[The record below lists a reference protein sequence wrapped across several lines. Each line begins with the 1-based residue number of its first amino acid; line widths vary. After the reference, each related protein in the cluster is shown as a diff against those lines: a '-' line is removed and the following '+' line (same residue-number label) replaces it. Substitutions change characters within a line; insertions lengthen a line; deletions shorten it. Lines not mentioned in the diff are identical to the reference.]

1 MPQFRITHSLPW
13 TFMNQLP
20 GPSIA
25 PHQRLWFL
33 VDLQHCF
40 GRRGSVATF
49 EVHPVEGIHG
59 GILCVGT
66 TGFGKSWV
74 DEVAR
79 RCNTLQPFWGTIFG
93 NIFNNFRGKKK
104 VEVFGGISWVHTDLL
119 FFVNHRSPWSP
130 WQLLG
135 WSSPSSDESPALMG
149 PWRLQT
155 KPKTWW
161 KALAAAGTPSGF
173 HSSGRWMGLTWIIN
187 WQSQQKRLPACE
199 LRSLDDS
206 RCFID
211 AYCHTWMDIDI

>member
-1 MPQFRITHSLPW
+1 MNIYEPVTWAINRTPSTSLVPCRSATLLRPPRQCRDLRGASGRRHPRRHPVRGDHGFW
-13 TFMNQLP
+13 KKLGGWSCKT
-20 GPSIA
+20 
-25 PHQRLWFL
+25 
-33 VDLQHCF
+33 LQHI
-40 GRRGSVATF
+40 ATHCNHSEEPF
-49 EVHPVEGIHG
+49 
-59 GILCVGT
+59 LGT
-66 TGFGKSWV
+66 F
-74 DEVAR
+74 
-79 RCNTLQPFWGTIFG
+79 LTISG
-93 NIFNNFRGKKK
+93 EKK

-187 WQSQQKRLPACE
+187 WQSQQKRLPVCE
-199 LRSLDDS
+199 LRNLDDS